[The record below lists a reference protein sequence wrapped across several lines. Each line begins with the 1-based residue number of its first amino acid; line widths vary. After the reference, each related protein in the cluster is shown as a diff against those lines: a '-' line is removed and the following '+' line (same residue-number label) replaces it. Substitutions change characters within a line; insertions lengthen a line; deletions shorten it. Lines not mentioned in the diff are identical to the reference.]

1 MPDTNTSPIRG
12 RSNPL
17 INRDMGLLWAAQGLS
32 FLGDQI
38 FDTTLVVWIGAVLAH
53 GQPWAPLAV
62 AGVFIAIAVPT
73 LAIGP
78 LAGVFVDRSDKRR
91 MLLATDAVRAVLIA
105 GLLGS
110 TGIVGGFHP
119 SLQIQLG
126 SIYAVV
132 FMTTAAAQFFG
143 PARYA
148 LIRDV
153 VPEAERPRAT
163 SLSQVN
169 SSVSSIVGPPLA
181 VPVLFV
187 LGIQWALIADALS
200 FALSFTLISLV
211 KAPPAARS
219 TDSGQTPSFF
229 RELGDGLRFAAT
241 SQVARALLVSI
252 FIVMLGAGAL
262 NALDIFFVI
271 HNLSASPNLYGFLSA
286 AMGIGVLAGAVLAG
300 GAAGRLGLH
309 RVFSMSL
316 LTMGLLLLIYARMTT
331 FIGAVIVLFLAG
343 FPQAA
348 VNVVAAPILL
358 AAVPR
363 ALIGRVFALVQP
375 IASIAGIIS
384 TAGAGY
390 LATSVLPGLHAQFGS
405 VRIGTYDTIFSLAGV
420 LVLAGGVFAAMS
432 LRPPARSQPQP

>member
-1 MPDTNTSPIRG
+1 
-12 RSNPL
+12 
-17 INRDMGLLWAAQGLS
+17 MGLLWAAQGFS

-38 FDTTLVVWIGAVLAH
+38 FDTTLVVWIGAVLAR
-53 GQPWAPLAV
+53 GQTWAPLAV
-62 AGVFIAIAVPT
+62 AGVFIAIAVTT
-73 LAIGP
+73 LVIGP

-91 MLLATDAVRAVLIA
+91 MLIGTDAVRALLIA

-132 FMTTAAAQFFG
+132 FLTTAATQFFG

-153 VPEAERPRAT
+153 VPEPAQARAT

-169 SSVSSIVGPPLA
+169 SSVSSIIGPPLA

-187 LGIQWALIADALS
+187 LGIEWALIADALS
-200 FALSFTLISLV
+200 FALSFGLIALV
-211 KAPPAARS
+211 KAPPAPRGP
-219 TDSGQTPSFF
+219 DSGKAPSFF
-229 RELGDGLRFAAT
+229 GELGEGLRFAGT
-241 SQVARALLVSI
+241 NQIARALLVSI

-271 HNLSASPNLYGFLSA
+271 NNLHASPNLYGFLSA
-286 AMGIGVLAGAVLAG
+286 GMGIGVLAGAILAG
-300 GAAGRLGLH
+300 GLAGRIGLQ
-309 RVFSMSL
+309 RVFWMSL
-316 LTMGLLLLIYARMTT
+316 LSLGVLLLVYARMTK
-331 FIGAVIVLFLAG
+331 FVGAVIVLFLAG
-343 FPQAA
+343 FPEATL
-348 VNVVAAPILL
+348 NVVAAPILL
-358 AAVPR
+358 ATVPR

-375 IASIAGIIS
+375 IVSIAGIIS

-390 LATSVLPGLHAQFGS
+390 LATSVLSGLHAQLAG
-405 VRIGTYDTIFSLAGV
+405 VRIGTYDTIFSLAGL
-420 LVLAGGVFAAMS
+420 LVLAGAVYAM
-432 LRPPARSQPQP
+432 LALGRAGPEAVRD